1 MNETFVIADLTFE
14 VVRSSRRQT
23 TEISVERDG
32 HLVVRAPAAASGE
45 ALRKYAHEKR
55 GWVYEKLAKR
65 ESLVGTPPKREFVTG
80 EGFPYLGRTY
90 RLLLVDE
97 QDVSLKLREGRFRMC
112 RRDVSRGRDVLV
124 AWYTDHATV
133 WLAGR
138 VAGWSER
145 FGVGD
150 QTVRVRELGYRWGSC
165 GASGLNFH
173 WATITLPPAVVDYVI
188 VHELAHL
195 EHPDHSERFW
205 GAVERAL
212 PNARATKAWLAERG
226 GAHLM

>member
-1 MNETFVIADLTFE
+1 MNETIAIADLTFE
-14 VVRSSRRQT
+14 VVRSTRRQT

-45 ALRKYAHEKR
+45 ALRKYAHQKR

-65 ESLVGTPPKREFVTG
+65 ELLVGTPPKREFVAG

-97 QDVSLKLREGRFRMC
+97 QDVPLKLREGRFRM
-112 RRDVSRGRDVLV
+112 RRGDASRGREVLV
-124 AWYTDHATV
+124 AWYTEHATA

-145 FGVGD
+145 IGVGD
-150 QTVRVRELGYRWGSC
+150 QALRVRDLGYRWGSC

-195 EHPDHSERFW
+195 EHPDHGERFW

-226 GAHLM
+226 GAHVL